1 MQGELEQQMRDMAAQ
16 EPGQATFWGARLLV
30 VKQNPITAVLAADPP
45 PAAPPPA
52 PPAHHASPANRWSH
66 RRIL

>member
-45 PAAPPPA
+45 PAASSPAPPA
-52 PPAHHASPANRWSH
+52 PPTRPANRWSH